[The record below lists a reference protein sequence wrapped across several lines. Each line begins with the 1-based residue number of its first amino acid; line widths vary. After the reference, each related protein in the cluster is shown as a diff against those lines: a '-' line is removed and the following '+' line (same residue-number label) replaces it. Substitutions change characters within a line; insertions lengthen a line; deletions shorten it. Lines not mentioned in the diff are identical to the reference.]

1 MLRIVFIFLF
11 LVTAFVNAVENS
23 IIPTMDKF
31 EQIENLPQQ
40 KFTKNQF
47 TEISTALSQ
56 SGEKIRLVTYNML
69 FNIHDQD
76 LDEENRW
83 PQRMPRV
90 VELVRSMQADIVN
103 TQELYPSQFQD
114 LVTELEEFTFFAAQ
128 VSAEGESY
136 GIFYR
141 TDRFELISEKM
152 QYPLA
157 SVQLKDLKTD
167 KIVHVFNTHMP
178 FSNMEKREANARLI
192 ADQLE
197 PFAQNS
203 AVVLTG
209 DLNTFPAMLEMD
221 KFPFYDGDYVQRI
234 LSQGSL
240 KNAQSV
246 SLLGHFGP
254 LGTFTNSGTDS
265 QPFKGLGTPGVY
277 LDHVFVSPQV
287 QVLTH
292 GVESGTVDGHF
303 PSDHMPLV
311 VDFLVK

>member
-1 MLRIVFIFLF
+1 MVRIVFIFLF

-47 TEISTALSQ
+47 TEISTALGQ

-114 LVTELEEFTFFAAQ
+114 LVAELEEFTFFPGQ
-128 VSAEGESY
+128 VSSDGESY

-157 SVQLKDLKTD
+157 LVILKDLKTD
-167 KIVHVFNTHMP
+167 KIVHVYNTHMP

-197 PFAQNS
+197 PVAQNN
-203 AVVLTG
+203 AVVFTG
-209 DLNTFPAMLEMD
+209 DLNTFPGRLELD

-254 LGTFTNSGTDS
+254 LGTFTNNGTDS
-265 QPFKGLGTPGVY
+265 QPFQGLGTPGVF

-287 QVLTH
+287 QVITH
-292 GVESGTVDGHF
+292 GAESGTVGGHF
-303 PSDHMPLV
+303 PSDHMPVV